1 MTLPVP
7 KDKISDIASKYQSL
21 ISTELLRS
29 FAKESK
35 FIRRQRI
42 MTGEAFAKMCIL
54 GGEPS
59 GKSVSLPQLSA
70 RGVELGIKMST
81 SSLHDRFNASSER
94 FMQLVFEWV
103 LHFKLSNDLGLNTL
117 EDFSAVQVQDS
128 TGWQLPDALKSRFP
142 GFGGAASEGGV
153 KIDLRMNVK
162 RGSFEVDIRG
172 AKQNDATASM
182 GTISEG
188 SLWLRDLGYFK
199 IESLRDIQLSGA
211 FFISRMK
218 SSTHIYSS
226 ENSIRTIELEDL
238 SKKLNVNQIR
248 EQWVYIGKDERFRV
262 RLIIQKLP
270 EQVANERK
278 RALKASMK
286 DKGKSLTN
294 ERLSWCEYNV
304 FITNLGDEKYA
315 GQLVMNLYAIRWTI
329 EIVFKVWKSVYK
341 IQQVNATNEH
351 RFMCQLYGKL
361 IWIFLNQKLFSWVK
375 THFWNRHHI
384 DLSEMKGHKI
394 LQDLKASLQ
403 AAIIFNVLAL
413 FEKFIELF
421 WNTISIVGKKQPRK
435 RRRNQLL
442 FPSDSLVYEAEYQGY
457 SA

>member
-21 ISTELLRS
+21 ISTELLRF

-42 MTGEAFAKMCIL
+42 MTGETFAKMCIL

-226 ENSIRTIELEDL
+226 ENSIKTIELEDL
-238 SKKLNVNQIR
+238 SKNLNVNQIR

-278 RALKASMK
+278 RALKA
-286 DKGKSLTN
+286 
-294 ERLSWCEYNV
+294 R
-304 FITNLGDEKYA
+304 
-315 GQLVMNLYAIRWTI
+315 
-329 EIVFKVWKSVYK
+329 
-341 IQQVNATNEH
+341 
-351 RFMCQLYGKL
+351 
-361 IWIFLNQKLFSWVK
+361 
-375 THFWNRHHI
+375 
-384 DLSEMKGHKI
+384 
-394 LQDLKASLQ
+394 
-403 AAIIFNVLAL
+403 
-413 FEKFIELF
+413 
-421 WNTISIVGKKQPRK
+421 
-435 RRRNQLL
+435 
-442 FPSDSLVYEAEYQGY
+442 
-457 SA
+457 